1 MKLFK
6 KLLLVC
12 LILTLS
18 GCGATKTAIQ
28 KHDLNVETKMSDAVI
43 LEPMAPSER
52 IVYVKMRDAT
62 GNNLRRPMQNMIKEK
77 LKAEGIQ
84 VTTNPKKANLMLTG
98 TILQAG
104 RTTKEDAYSSLEAGF
119 SGAVLG
125 AGAAAVAGANAAT
138 IGGLGLAGAAAGFL
152 ADTLVEDVYYSFIV
166 DVELRER
173 PLEGD
178 EYSNS
183 AHTAAKSGTSTTVTS
198 TVKRSKNYNWIIY
211 KTRIVTI
218 ANQVNLKFNEA
229 LPVVEDKTSNSLVD
243 CMI

>member
-1 MKLFK
+1 MKLFNG
-6 KLLLVC
+6 LLVIC
-12 LILTLS
+12 MLFALA

-43 LEPMAPSER
+43 LEPMAASER
-52 IVYVKMRDAT
+52 IVYVKVRDAS
-62 GNNLRRPMQNMIKEK
+62 GNNLRRPMQSMIKNK
-77 LKAEGIQ
+77 LKAEGIK
-84 VTTNPKKANLMLTG
+84 VTDNPKKANLMLTG

-104 RTTKEDAYSSLEAGF
+104 KTTKEDAYSSLEAGF

-125 AGAAAVAGANAAT
+125 AGTAAVAGANAAT
-138 IGGLGLAGAAAGFL
+138 IGGLGLAGAAVGFL
-152 ADTLVEDVYYSFIV
+152 ADTLVQDVYYSFIV

-173 PLEGD
+173 PLKGD

-183 AHTAAKSGTSTTVTS
+183 AHTAAKSGTSTTVVS
-198 TVKRSKNYNWIIY
+198 NVKRGKNYKWIIY

-229 LPVVEDKTSNSLVD
+229 LPMVEDKTSNSLVD

>member
-1 MKLFK
+1 MKLFNR
-6 KLLLVC
+6 LV
-12 LILTLS
+12 LICMIFALT

-28 KHDLNVETKMSDAVI
+28 KHDLSVETKMSDAVI
-43 LEPMAPSER
+43 LEPMAASER
-52 IVYVKMRDAT
+52 IVYVKVRDAS
-62 GNNLRRPMQNMIKEK
+62 GNNLRRPMQSMIKEK
-77 LKAEGIQ
+77 LAAEGIQ
-84 VTTNPKKANLMLTG
+84 VTDNPKKANLMLTG

-104 RTTKEDAYSSLEAGF
+104 KTTKQDAYSSLEAGF

-125 AGAAAVAGANAAT
+125 AGTAAVAGANAAT
-138 IGGLGLAGAAAGFL
+138 IGGLGLAGAAVGFL
-152 ADTLVEDVYYSFIV
+152 ADTLVQDVYYSFIL

-183 AHTAAKSGTSTTVTS
+183 AHTSAKSGTSTTVTS
-198 TVKRSKNYNWIIY
+198 KVKRGKNYKWIIY

-229 LPVVEDKTSNSLVD
+229 LPMVEDKTSSSLVD